1 MLEEM
6 ELDMEVSLKVI
17 VVGNGMVGKTSLI
30 TRYATGRMTDT
41 YKKTIG
47 TDFMEKT
54 IELSGEQVKLMLWDT
69 AGQEM
74 FSKLTR
80 SYYKGSGAVIY
91 VFSTVDRASFDE
103 VARWKARVESE
114 VGDVVA
120 VLVQNKIDLYNPS
133 LPPDDAR
140 QIHATEAEELARRL
154 RLPLYRTCVKDNVLV
169 DEVFRYI
176 SERYVEG
183 GGGSS
188 WMGGESV
195 AQISELT
202 VKDDVGGG
210 GGSGGGGGG
219 GGMAERIEEEGAG
232 VAGAGGHTDASVETT
247 VRDNGS
253 DRSDSVHSDDSN
265 ASASPATAAT
275 AVKTKEEERAARKAE
290 KKAKR
295 QTAQGNGGFQL
306 KPLTQRTNGKKK
318 SSIAQLCTIL

>member
-1 MLEEM
+1 M
-6 ELDMEVSLKVI
+6 I

-54 IELSGEQVKLMLWDT
+54 IQLPHHPSHEQVKLMLWDT

-91 VFSTVDRASFDE
+91 VFSTVDRDSFNE
-103 VARWKARVESE
+103 IPRWKDKVESE
-114 VGDVVA
+114 VGEIVS

-133 LPPDDAR
+133 LPHNNTT
-140 QIHATEAEELARRL
+140 QINPIEAEELARRL

-202 VKDDVGGG
+202 VKDDVAGSAAG
-210 GGSGGGGGG
+210 GGSGSGGVVG
-219 GGMAERIEEEGAG
+219 ERIEEEGTG
-232 VAGAGGHTDASVETT
+232 TGTVGGHADASVETT

-265 ASASPATAAT
+265 ASGSPAATAA
-275 AVKTKEEERAARKAE
+275 AAKAAEERAAE
-290 KKAKR
+290 KGDKKKKTKR
-295 QTAQGNGGFQL
+295 DGAVGNGGFQL
-306 KPLTQRTNGKKK
+306 KPLTQRTKGKKK

>member
-54 IELSGEQVKLMLWDT
+54 IQLTNHPTQEQVKLMLWDT

-103 VARWKARVESE
+103 VARWKVKVESE
-114 VGDVVA
+114 VGEIVA

-133 LPPDDAR
+133 LPPDDST
-140 QIHATEAEELARRL
+140 QIHSTEAEELARRL

-202 VKDDVGGG
+202 VKDDVGS
-210 GGSGGGGGG
+210 GGSGGDSGGGVSG
-219 GGMAERIEEEGAG
+219 ERIEEEGAG
-232 VAGAGGHTDASVETT
+232 VAGADASVETT

-253 DRSDSVHSDDSN
+253 DRSDSMHSDDSN
-265 ASASPATAAT
+265 ASASPAAATT

-295 QTAQGNGGFQL
+295 LAAQGNGGFQL

>member
-1 MLEEM
+1 M
-6 ELDMEVSLKVI
+6 SLKVI

-54 IELSGEQVKLMLWDT
+54 IQLTSHPTHEQVKLMLWDT

-91 VFSTVDRASFDE
+91 VFSTADRESFRE
-103 VARWKARVESE
+103 VPRWKEKVESE
-114 VGDVVA
+114 VGEIVS

-133 LPPDDAR
+133 LPADDAT
-140 QIHATEAEELARRL
+140 QIHASEAEEMARKL

-188 WMGGESV
+188 WMGG
-195 AQISELT
+195 
-202 VKDDVGGG
+202 
-210 GGSGGGGGG
+210 
-219 GGMAERIEEEGAG
+219 
-232 VAGAGGHTDASVETT
+232 
-247 VRDNGS
+247 
-253 DRSDSVHSDDSN
+253 
-265 ASASPATAAT
+265 
-275 AVKTKEEERAARKAE
+275 
-290 KKAKR
+290 
-295 QTAQGNGGFQL
+295 
-306 KPLTQRTNGKKK
+306 
-318 SSIAQLCTIL
+318 

>member
-1 MLEEM
+1 
-6 ELDMEVSLKVI
+6 
-17 VVGNGMVGKTSLI
+17 MVGKTSLI

-54 IELSGEQVKLMLWDT
+54 ITLHNHPTHEQVKLMLWDT

-74 FSKLTR
+74 FSRLTR

-91 VFSTVDRASFDE
+91 VFSTVDRESFVE
-103 VARWKARVESE
+103 VKRWKEKVESE
-114 VGDVVA
+114 VGEIVS

-133 LPPDDAR
+133 LPPDDTT
-140 QIHATEAEELARRL
+140 QIHPTEAEELARRL

-202 VKDDVGGG
+202 VKDDAGPA
-210 GGSGGGGGG
+210 GSGGGGIVG
-219 GGMAERIEEEGAG
+219 ERIEEDGGG
-232 VAGAGGHTDASVETT
+232 VVVAGGHADASVETT

-265 ASASPATAAT
+265 ASTSPAAAK
-275 AVKTKEEERAARKAE
+275 AAEERAAAKASK
-290 KKAKR
+290 KKAKKQQKA
-295 QTAQGNGGFQL
+295 QTSGGFQL

-318 SSIAQLCTIL
+318 SSVAQLCTIL